1 MLLNPAIILL
11 LIMKIEISHGAGGK
25 KMDAL
30 IKNYVIKYFGK
41 GKAEVGLGTLDDA
54 AVIDGIV
61 FTTDSHTV
69 KPLFF
74 PGGDIG
80 SLSVSGTVNDI
91 AVVGA
96 RPLAISSA
104 LIIEEGFDMDDFER
118 ILESMKRTAD
128 IAGVEIVTGDT
139 KVVEK
144 NSLEGMVINTSG
156 IGIKGEE
163 LEHNFEI
170 VNEYRKMDTPWLLDS
185 NLREGDKII
194 LSGYIGDHG
203 IAILSS
209 REGYDFHVDIK
220 SDVAPV
226 NKLVERALKV
236 GGVVAAKDPTRGG
249 ISNALNEWAEK
260 SKVDILVDESSIPVR
275 EGVRAACEMLGIDVY
290 SVGNEGKVLFGVIGE
305 KAEEILKEIRKDPLG
320 KDAQII
326 GEVVGEYGKRV
337 ILRTEVGG
345 RRILSKPVGDPVPR
359 IC

>member
-1 MLLNPAIILL
+1 MISIHSMLLNPAIILL

-41 GKAEVGLGTLDDA
+41 GKAEVGLGALDDA

-170 VNEYRKMDTPWLLDS
+170 VNEYRKMDTPWLLAS
-185 NLREGDKII
+185 NLREGSKKI
-194 LSGYIGDHG
+194 
-203 IAILSS
+203 
-209 REGYDFHVDIK
+209 
-220 SDVAPV
+220 
-226 NKLVERALKV
+226 
-236 GGVVAAKDPTRGG
+236 
-249 ISNALNEWAEK
+249 
-260 SKVDILVDESSIPVR
+260 
-275 EGVRAACEMLGIDVY
+275 
-290 SVGNEGKVLFGVIGE
+290 
-305 KAEEILKEIRKDPLG
+305 
-320 KDAQII
+320 
-326 GEVVGEYGKRV
+326 
-337 ILRTEVGG
+337 
-345 RRILSKPVGDPVPR
+345 
-359 IC
+359 